1 MATVAL
7 AHEAPL
13 DKGLK
18 TGALGFFSSV
28 VIGVAS
34 TAPGY
39 SLAAS
44 LGLVTAIAGIGFA
57 APAIMWLAFV
67 PMLFVA
73 AGYYYLNKTDP
84 DCGTTFSWATR
95 AFGPLAGWLGGWAIV
110 VADVIVM
117 ANLAAIAGSY
127 SYLLVGADGLA
138 ASKWWVLGAGV
149 VWIAV
154 MTAICYVGIEVS
166 ARTQWFLLAAE
177 VITLALFTIV
187 ALVKVYTQ
195 SPAGAVHPA
204 WSWLNPFD
212 IGSTTALTGG
222 LLVAVFIYWGWDT
235 LVAVNEETEDASR
248 IPGIAAVV
256 ATIVLVAIY
265 LGVSIAAEAFHG
277 AGFLTKNADDIFSA
291 LGKDVLGSPWNKLLI
306 IAVLT
311 SASAS
316 TQTTILPTARTTLSM
331 AAHGAIPRYFA
342 RIHPRFRTPG
352 PSTLWMGALSIGWY
366 VGLTLVS
373 ENILTDSIDA
383 LGLMIA
389 FYYGLTGFACA
400 WYYRRHLLDS
410 AKNLLLVGV
419 VPVVGGGILTWLFV
433 KSIIDLSNPSNTST
447 GSNWAG
453 LGAPIWIAIGALTLG
468 LVLMALQWRAEPEF
482 FRRRAERG
490 DPNLFAASPGSP
502 VVT

>member
-1 MATVAL
+1 MAIV

-18 TGALGFFSSV
+18 TGALGFTTSV

-44 LGLVTAIAGIGFA
+44 LGFVTAVVGIGIA

-84 DCGTTFSWATR
+84 DCGTTFTWATK
-95 AFGPLAGWLGGWAIV
+95 AFGPMVGWLGGWAII

-127 SYLLVGADGLA
+127 SYLLVGADGPA

-149 VWIAV
+149 IWIAV
-154 MTAICYVGIEVS
+154 MTAICYIGIELS
-166 ARTQWFLLAAE
+166 AKTQWFLLAAE
-177 VITLALFTIV
+177 MVILVIFAIV

-195 SPAGAVHPA
+195 HPFGAIHPSF
-204 WSWLNPFD
+204 SWLNPFE
-212 IGSTTALTGG
+212 ISSSSALTGG

-235 LVAVNEETEDASR
+235 LVSVNEETKDAAR
-248 IPGIAAVV
+248 TPGIAAVV
-256 ATIVLVAIY
+256 STIVLVGIY
-265 LGVSIAAEAFHG
+265 VLVSIAAQAFHG
-277 AGFLTKNADDIFSA
+277 TNFLTNNSDDIFNA
-291 LGKDVLGSPWNKLLI
+291 LGKDVFGSPWNKFLI

-316 TQTTILPTARTTLSM
+316 TQTTILPTARTSLSM
-331 AAHGAIPRYFA
+331 AAHGAIPKYFA

-352 PSTLWMGALSIGWY
+352 PSTLWMGGLSIAWY
-366 VGLTLVS
+366 VGLTIVS
-373 ENILTDSIDA
+373 ENILSDSIDA

-400 WYYRRHLLDS
+400 WYYRRHLFDS
-410 AKNLLLVGV
+410 AKNLLLIGI
-419 VPVVGGGILTWLFV
+419 VPIAGGGILAWLFV
-433 KSIIDLSNPSNTST
+433 KSIINLSDPANTTT

-453 LGAPIWIAIGALTLG
+453 LGAPIWIAIGGLG
-468 LVLMALQWRAEPEF
+468 TGVILMVLQARAEPGF
-482 FRRRAERG
+482 FRRRPETGNPNEFATER
-490 DPNLFAASPGSP
+490 P
-502 VVT
+502 VVPS